1 MDIYQILLT
10 HNRQWSIAERL
21 CFGIVVI
28 LTGIFLLRCVR
39 CHKIKKYQAT
49 AAFVLLLYLGIVFG
63 STVFTRTAT
72 IRQYELIPF
81 WSWKEVVVSHNWA
94 LLQENLLN
102 CILLSPVGILLPLVF
117 GHRIRPRTS
126 FLIGVLVSAVIE
138 LCQLFFMRGLF
149 EWDDII
155 HNGLGC
161 MFGSVIAAMI
171 WKNWMDYWN
180 KG

>member
-10 HNRQWSIAERL
+10 HNRQWSTAERL
-21 CFGIVVI
+21 CFGIVVM

-39 CHKIKKYQAT
+39 RHKIKEAQAA

-72 IRQYELIPF
+72 IRRYELIPF
-81 WSWKEVVVSHNWA
+81 WSWKEVVVSHDWA

-102 CILLSPVGILLPLVF
+102 CILLFPMGILLPMMF
-117 GHRIRPRTS
+117 NRRIRTRTS
-126 FLIGVLVSAVIE
+126 FFMGVLISAAIE
-138 LCQLFFMRGLF
+138 LCQLIFMRGLF
-149 EWDDII
+149 EWDDMI

-161 MFGSVIAAMI
+161 MLGSVIGNI
-171 WKNWMDYWN
+171 ILK
-180 KG
+180 KLSKLFK